1 MAREPLAS
9 AGMNSGPRILNLI
22 DMAPNKQGPV
32 ELQVIETARQAS
44 ELGMEFVAYFSQ
56 SIPEWFEADMAAAG
70 ARVGRFD
77 SSQWTSAVMAICQQ
91 ERPDLAHFH
100 FGPHA
105 GMNEASRRGIKVV
118 RTEHSPRPP
127 RSLPPLRVA
136 IRHWRT
142 RKVDLFIA
150 VSEFIARQT
159 MRDFGVSRGRIRVVL
174 NATDITRFRPR
185 PADRD
190 RLRRELFGVT
200 DERVV
205 VTVAA
210 NLRAAKRQQLAILA
224 MAEIRQRVPDARLVL
239 AGDGPD
245 RERLL
250 SLVSESGLGDVVAVL
265 HGDNDVAAIY
275 AASDIALLPSTGEGL
290 PGGGIEALACGLP
303 LVATPNGG
311 TPEVYEDGVSGVS
324 VHEQT
329 SHGIAQ
335 GLLPLIQDRSAREA
349 MGRAARDRAEEL
361 FAISR
366 PARETIAVY
375 RELVGR
381 GAKSSSASLSER
393 ATS

>member
-1 MAREPLAS
+1 
-9 AGMNSGPRILNLI
+9 MNRGPRILNLI
-22 DMAPNKQGPV
+22 DMAPNKPGPV
-32 ELQVIETARQAS
+32 ELQVLETARQAG
-44 ELGMEFVAYFSQ
+44 ELGMDFVAYFSHN
-56 SIPEWFEADMAAAG
+56 IPEWFATAMGAVG
-70 ARVGRFD
+70 ARVGTFD
-77 SSQWTSAVMAICQQ
+77 GSQWTTAVMAVCER

-127 RSLPPLRVA
+127 RSLAPVRVA

-150 VSEFIARQT
+150 VSEFIAQQT
-159 MRDFGVSRGRIRVVL
+159 MRDFGVGRRRIRVVL
-174 NATDITRFRPR
+174 NATDLTRFRPR

-190 RLRRELFGVT
+190 RLRRELFGVA
-200 DERVV
+200 DDRVV

-210 NLRAAKRQQLAILA
+210 HLRPAKRQQLAILA
-224 MAEIRQRVPDARLVL
+224 VPEIRQTAPDTRLVL

-250 SLVSESGLGDVVAVL
+250 TLIGESGLSDVITVL
-265 HGDNDVAAIY
+265 FGDNDVAAIY

-311 TPEVYEDGVSGVS
+311 TPEVYENGVSGVS

-335 GLLPLIQDRSAREA
+335 ALLPLIQDRQAREA
-349 MGRAARDRAEEL
+349 MGAAARDRAQAL

-375 RELVGR
+375 AELVG
-381 GAKSSSASLSER
+381 GAAKRVSPSPSF
-393 ATS
+393 

>member
-1 MAREPLAS
+1 MISR
-9 AGMNSGPRILNLI
+9 PRILNLI
-22 DMAPNKQGPV
+22 DMAPNKKGPV
-32 ELQVIETARQAS
+32 ELQVLETARQAGQV
-44 ELGMEFVAYFSQ
+44 GMEFVAYFSQ
-56 SIPEWFEADMAAAG
+56 RIPEWFETDMAAVG
-70 ARVGRFD
+70 ARVGTFD
-77 SSQWTSAVMAICQQ
+77 SSQWTPSVLSVCQR

-105 GMNEASRRGIKVV
+105 AMNEASSRGIKVI
-118 RTEHSPRPP
+118 RTEHSPRPH
-127 RSLPPLRVA
+127 RSLAPVRVA

-150 VSEFIARQT
+150 VSEFIAQQT
-159 MRDFGVSRGRIRVVL
+159 MRDFGVGRGRIRVVL
-174 NATDITRFRPR
+174 NATDTTWFRPR

-190 RLRRELFGVT
+190 HLRRELFGVT
-200 DERVV
+200 DDRVV

-224 MAEIRQRVPDARLVL
+224 VPEIRQTAPNAQLVI

-250 SLVSESGLGDVVAVL
+250 TLVHDNGLDDAVTVL
-265 HGDNDVAAIY
+265 YGDNDVSAIY

-324 VHEQT
+324 IHEQT
-329 SHGIAQ
+329 SHGIAAA
-335 GLLPLIQDRSAREA
+335 LLALIQDRSARET
-349 MGRAARDRAEEL
+349 MGRAARERAEAV

-366 PARETIAVY
+366 PARETIAIY
-375 RELVGR
+375 EELVGR
-381 GAKSSSASLSER
+381 AARSSSPSLSER